1 MSVVVHPRRLVE
13 ADPVGVMLVGGPQS
27 AHLQVVLV
35 EGAAFSLLVV
45 RFRHYRYYGNICK
58 RVFVKNF
65 KKMLNVFKC
74 KLFKLYYFFRK
85 IHKSFLKVN
94 FVQQTIAA
102 LNLELLVNSTF
113 QKKKTFRKG
122 LPA

>member
-1 MSVVVHPRRLVE
+1 VSVVVHPRRLVE

-45 RFRHYRYYGNICK
+45 SFRHYRYYGNICK

-65 KKMLNVFKC
+65 KKMLSVNYLNYTIF
-74 KLFKLYYFFRK
+74 YRK